1 MTTSFSTKSFRPWY
15 VLYMRRVRKQHEQQ
29 ELCLVRDRRGG
40 RRGGKRPGAG
50 RPPKGPRSS
59 EPHKTRPVH
68 KARHPV
74 HVTIRVVGG
83 LGTLRRR
90 ELQLAIREATIVVA
104 KREDFR
110 VVHLSVQANHLH
122 LLVEAQSREAL
133 ARGMQ
138 AFQISAARQINRSL
152 VDASGKRRSGQVFA
166 DRYHARPLTSP
177 RAVRNCLA
185 YVLNNWRRHQEDR
198 AEFAKSWLVDP
209 YSTGVDFAGWKELE
223 ESATLYKSRPTYQGF
238 IVWRARTWLLAEG
251 WKQYAPISV
260 FDVPGPLAKPLR

>member
-1 MTTSFSTKSFRPWY
+1 
-15 VLYMRRVRKQHEQQ
+15 MRRARKQHEQV
-29 ELCLVRDRRGG
+29 ELVLVRDRRGG

-50 RPPKGPRSS
+50 RPAKGPRPS
-59 EPHKTRPVH
+59 EPHKARPTH

-90 ELQLAIREATIVVA
+90 ELQLAIRESTIVVA

-110 VVHLSVQANHLH
+110 IVHLSVQANHIH
-122 LLVEAQSREAL
+122 LLVEAENKLAL

-138 AFQISAARQINRSL
+138 AFQISAARQINASL
-152 VDASGKRRSGQVFA
+152 VDANGKRRRGQVFT
-166 DRYHARPLTSP
+166 DRYHARALTSP

-185 YVLNNWRRHQEDR
+185 YVLNNWRRHQEDG
-198 AEFAKSWLVDP
+198 ADFAKNWLVDP
-209 YSTGVDFAGWKELE
+209 YSTGVDFAGWKELDD
-223 ESATLYKSRPTYQGF
+223 SPTLYKPRATYRGF

-251 WKQYAPISV
+251 WKRGGPPISV
-260 FDVPGPLAKPLR
+260 FDVPGPLPKAIH